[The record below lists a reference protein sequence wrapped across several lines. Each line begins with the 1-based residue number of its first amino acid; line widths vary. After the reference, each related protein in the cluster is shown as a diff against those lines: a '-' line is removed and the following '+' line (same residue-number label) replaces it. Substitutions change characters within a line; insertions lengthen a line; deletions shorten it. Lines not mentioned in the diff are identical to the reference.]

1 MSAQISTA
9 VATSFEAEFEKFTAE
24 RRQVSDRM
32 YGLLHALVA
41 VMTACSIAFA
51 AFYATQLGE
60 SFAFKA
66 VIALAAVGVECSLVF
81 FAAVMYPRPV
91 LQIFGAIAGIG
102 VVAISIFTAAS
113 FLLSQ
118 QYGKDNETTEARK
131 AYVAKLQASLERMDV
146 TAEEDRGTIARLND
160 RIERGLDSL
169 KGVKGSKATAIYHDI
184 AQALG
189 YPVEVV
195 SLWIRLFWALV
206 FVSIAVALASYLEI
220 IYCPKSLGRWVDELK
235 RRETLLADARRDF
248 QHIAL
253 APSSTSSPDSDTE
266 TDSAGEST
274 PARWRR
280 KNRGNGAQLPE
291 KTYQEVKLALQSG
304 RLIPTVDAIKG
315 VTRGTDDAYQA
326 IDRLMGEGVI
336 FQAANG
342 RYRRANGH
350 AEG

>member
-1 MSAQISTA
+1 MSAQASTA
-9 VATSFEAEFEKFTAE
+9 ATTQFEDEFQKFTAE

-41 VMTACSIAFA
+41 LMTACSIAFA

-60 SFAFKA
+60 SFVFKA

-81 FAAVMYPRPV
+81 FAAVMYPQAV
-91 LQIFGAIAGIG
+91 LKLFGAIAGVG

-118 QYGKDNETTEARK
+118 QYGKDNEVSEARK
-131 AYVAKLQASLERMDV
+131 VYVAKLQNSLARMDV
-146 TAEEDRGTIARLND
+146 TAETDRGTTARLND

-169 KGVKGSKATAIYHDI
+169 KGVKGSKATAIYRDI

-206 FVSIAVALASYLEI
+206 FVSIAVALASYLET
-220 IYCPKSLGRWVDELK
+220 IYCPKSLGRWVSELK
-235 RRETLLADARRDF
+235 RKEELLADARRDF
-248 QHIAL
+248 QHLAL
-253 APSSTSSPDSDTE
+253 TPRLTSSPHSAKESDST
-266 TDSAGEST
+266 AESNHT
-274 PARWRR
+274 RWRR
-280 KNRGNGAQLPE
+280 KNRGTGAELPE
-291 KTYQEVKLALQSG
+291 NTYREVKSALLSG
-304 RLIPTVDAIKG
+304 RLTPTVDAIKG

-336 FQAANG
+336 FQAGNG
-342 RYRRANGH
+342 RYRLVNGH